1 MYLLDLRT
9 GRVYTKA
16 LGDDWPELVGSWN
29 GKEIQLLER
38 STAGKP
44 GLGDRLWVWGL
55 LRVWCCMQG
64 DSAAAEVHCKSSSVD
79 WQ

>member
-16 LGDDWPELVGSWN
+16 LGDDWPELVGNWN

-38 STAGKP
+38 STAGKS
-44 GLGDRLWVWGL
+44 GLEDTLWVWGL
-55 LRVWCCMQG
+55 LW
-64 DSAAAEVHCKSSSVD
+64 ACKEIRLLERSTAGK
-79 WQ
+79 